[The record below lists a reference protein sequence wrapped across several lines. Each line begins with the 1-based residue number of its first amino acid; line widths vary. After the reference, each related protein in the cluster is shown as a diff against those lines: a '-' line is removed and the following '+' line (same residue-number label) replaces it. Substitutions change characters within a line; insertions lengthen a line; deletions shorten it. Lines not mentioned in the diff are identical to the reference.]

1 MRLLVSVDSPSGRH
15 DLSVPADARLEE
27 LLPEVVRACEG
38 AGAQAGGWRLAPQ
51 GEAALHAG
59 QTLGDVGLYDGAV
72 LVLSAP
78 EPPAAVET
86 PPRPPRIESMR
97 ERDYLDMLDAA
108 IAAPRDQKSTVIAVA
123 GAQPG
128 AGATTLTALLA
139 MALAALRDES
149 VVAVDA
155 NPRSGALSHWLV
167 PDGAVPAD
175 VYRSLLGSEVTPDQV
190 ARALVAAGPRLSV
203 MSAPFDPVTVRDAE
217 DAPWARLV
225 EHARRLHNVVVV
237 DCGTRR
243 AADWA
248 DRVVLVNRFGQNLVA
263 AAGVRI
269 PTVTVTNYAPKRR
282 RIQGS
287 QITVV
292 IEPAAAARLKR
303 RGFAW
308 ADAPP
313 AWQESVREMAA
324 VLLAGS

>member
-1 MRLLVSVDSPSGRH
+1 MSVDSPSGRH
-15 DLSVPADARLEE
+15 DLSVPAEAPLEQ
-27 LLPEVVRACEG
+27 LLPELVQACEG
-38 AGAQAGGWRLAPQ
+38 AGTEAGGWRLSPQ
-51 GEAALHAG
+51 GEGPLDAG
-59 QTLGDVGLYDGAV
+59 QTLGEIGLYDGAV
-72 LVLSAP
+72 LVLSPP
-78 EPPAAVET
+78 EPKTVAEA
-86 PPRPPRIESMR
+86 PPRPPRIESMSG
-97 ERDYLDMLDAA
+97 RDYLRMLDAA
-108 IAAPRDQKSTVIAVA
+108 IAAPSEPKSTVIAVA

-128 AGATTLTALLA
+128 AGATTVTALLA
-139 MALAALRDES
+139 MALGVLRDQS

-167 PDGAVPAD
+167 PDGAVPAE
-175 VYRSLLGSEVTPDQV
+175 VYRSLLSPQVTPDQV
-190 ARALVAAGPRLSV
+190 AGALVAAGPRLSV
-203 MSAPFDPVTVRDAE
+203 MSAPIDPVIVRDAQ
-217 DAPWARLV
+217 DASWARLI
-225 EHARRLHNVVVV
+225 EHARRLHNIVVV

-282 RIQGS
+282 RIHGS

-292 IEPAAAARLKR
+292 IEPSAAARLRR

-313 AWQESVREMAA
+313 AWQECMREMAA